1 MKRML
6 PFTKTLSEPA
16 EFVGVPVV
24 LAKPAATFLPNLPIS
39 NKFKHGFVADAICDS
54 QAIVEAIQS
63 NASCSRMNCSVASQ
77 LSTVA

>member
-1 MKRML
+1 ML

-39 NKFKHGFVADAICDS
+39 NKFKHGFVADDSSPKAINRLLC
-54 QAIVEAIQS
+54 
-63 NASCSRMNCSVASQ
+63 
-77 LSTVA
+77 